1 MRDVSQKVSTL
12 REAVAKAVLRVSP
25 STIEQIRTN
34 TLPKGNPLSVAK
46 VAAIQAAKNTSNIIP
61 YCHPIPVE
69 FVGVEFHL
77 DEDSIEIE
85 TTVKAVYKTGV
96 EMEALTAASVAALT
110 IYDMAK
116 MVDELM
122 QIESVTLI
130 SKKGGKSDFA
140 SALSGEMQA
149 QSGQS
154 GRKLRAAVLVMSDT
168 AAKNKAEDSS
178 GKLIVEYL
186 KDLGFDIVE
195 YSVHPDDESV
205 IVPAVRRCCDDLQVN
220 LLITTGGT
228 GLSPRDNT
236 PEALKRLIERE
247 LPGVAEAIRSYG
259 QERNS
264 FAMLSRGVAGV
275 RQKTVIISLPGAMT
289 AVEDGLTAIFPA
301 ITHAFAMIEGAGHS
315 HGHGQKQKNHA
326 DL

>member
-1 MRDVSQKVSTL
+1 MRDVSHKVSTL

-46 VAAIQAAKNTSNIIP
+46 VAAIQAAKNTSTIIP

-140 SALSGEMQA
+140 SALNQQDGA
-149 QSGQS
+149 QNA
-154 GRKLRAAVLVMSDT
+154 RKYRAAVLVMSDT
-168 AAKNKAEDSS
+168 AAKNKSEDSS
-178 GKLIVEYL
+178 GKAIVEYL
-186 KDLGFDIVE
+186 TELGFDIVE

-301 ITHAFAMIEGAGHS
+301 ITHAFAMIEGAGHA
-315 HGHGQKQKNHA
+315 HGHGHKQKNHA

>member
-25 STIEQIRTN
+25 GTIDQIRTN
-34 TLPKGNPLSVAK
+34 TLPKGNPLAVAK
-46 VAAIQAAKNTSNIIP
+46 VAAIQAAKNTSTIIP

-69 FVGVEFHL
+69 FVGVEFHV

-85 TTVKAVYKTGV
+85 CTVKAVYKTGV

-116 MVDELM
+116 MVDEFM
-122 QIESVTLI
+122 QIESVTLV
-130 SKKGGKSDFA
+130 SKKGGKSDFTA
-140 SALSGEMQA
+140 AAKAAGS
-149 QSGQS
+149 
-154 GRKLRAAVLVMSDT
+154 KPFRAAVLVLSDT
-168 AAKNKAEDSS
+168 AAKCKSEDKS
-178 GKLIVEYL
+178 GKIIVDFL
-186 KDLGFDIVE
+186 KERNFDIAE
-195 YSVHPDDESV
+195 YSVFPDDESE

-228 GLSPRDNT
+228 GISPRDNT
-236 PEALKRLIERE
+236 PEALNRLIERE
-247 LPGVAEAIRSYG
+247 LPGVAEAIRDYG

-275 RQKTVIISLPGAMT
+275 RNKTILISLPGSPSG
-289 AVEDGLTAIFPA
+289 VQDGLTAIFPA
-301 ITHAFAMIEGAGHS
+301 ITHAFAMLEGAGHGDS
-315 HGHGQKQKNHA
+315 HDKSQGQT
-326 DL
+326 DLSKK